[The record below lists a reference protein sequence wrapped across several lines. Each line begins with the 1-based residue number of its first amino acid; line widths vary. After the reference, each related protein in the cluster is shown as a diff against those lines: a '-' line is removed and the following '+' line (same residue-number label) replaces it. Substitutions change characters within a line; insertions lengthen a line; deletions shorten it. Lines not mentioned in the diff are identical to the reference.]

1 MRNLLF
7 LFALLFTFSAF
18 AQRKPK
24 IKGNRVVVDV
34 FQELPPFHAIE
45 LRDDLDIVLH
55 DSTEEGIAI
64 TADDN
69 LIDVLRFKVQ
79 DSVLQIS
86 SFYNI
91 TRKKKLEITVNY
103 IYLEAITLYDG
114 EITMDG
120 AITSKDLYVDMHES
134 AKMDLNA
141 DAEVFNI
148 NMEGNSSGD
157 FNLKGKEMNLV
168 LKDRVDV
175 NIFGETDLCNVK
187 MYTNATAILEGTTYE
202 LYANLFESSK
212 LKSEKLVSDTV
223 FLTLEESANA
233 DVNSVNTVQLT
244 SSGNAKTHLYGDGKV
259 EIIDF
264 LDTSELHKEK

>member
-1 MRNLLF
+1 MKISVF
-7 LFALLFTFSAF
+7 LFALIISFQAFS
-18 AQRKPK
+18 QRKPK
-24 IKGNRVVVDV
+24 IKGNKEVVDV
-34 FQELPPFHAIE
+34 YQELPPFHAIE
-45 LRDDLDIVLH
+45 LRDDLEIRLH

-69 LIDVLRFKVQ
+69 LIDVLRFKVE

-103 IYLEAITLYDG
+103 IYLESITMYDG
-114 EITMDG
+114 EIDMDG

-134 AKMDLNA
+134 SKLNLNA

-148 NMEGNSSGD
+148 NMEGNSSGE
-157 FNLKGKEMNLV
+157 FNLRGQEVNMV

-175 NIFGETDLCNVK
+175 KIFSNSDLSNVK
-187 MYTNATAILEGTTYE
+187 MYKNATAILEGTTYE
-202 LYANLFESSK
+202 LYVNLLENSK
-212 LKSEKLVSDTV
+212 MKGEKLEAEAIY
-223 FLTLEESANA
+223 LTIEESASA
-233 DVNSVNTVQLT
+233 YVRPVKTIQLT
-244 SSGNAKTHLYGDGKV
+244 SSGSAKTHLYGESKI

-264 LDTSELHKEK
+264 LDTSELLKEK